1 MKQLEQLYFT
11 AHEAALSKKFIHPNR
26 YLFPMEIASIHLAI
40 KDVENFVF
48 RDNLF
53 LLEDITQ
60 EYDTSPEVLRVEKN
74 YLEKLFVV
82 YQLPKEIV
90 PRERYNNKDFM
101 SLLTAIRKDEM
112 RYFFIEDIFLE
123 SQETN
128 NYLKHLLFCKKNFSA

>member
-1 MKQLEQLYFT
+1 MNQLEQLYLK
-11 AHEAALSKKFIHPNR
+11 AHEITLLGGYCYPNR

-53 LLEDITQ
+53 LLEDIVQ
-60 EYDTSPEVLRVEKN
+60 AYNSSPEILRVEKN
-74 YLEKLFVV
+74 YLERLFTA

-90 PRERYNNKDFM
+90 PKQRYNNKDFM